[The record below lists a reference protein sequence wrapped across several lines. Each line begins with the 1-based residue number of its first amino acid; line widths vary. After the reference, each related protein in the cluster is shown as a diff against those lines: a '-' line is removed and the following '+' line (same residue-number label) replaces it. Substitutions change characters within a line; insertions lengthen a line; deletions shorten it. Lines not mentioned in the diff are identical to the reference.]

1 MINREIKP
9 VLVRYY
15 DGIDEYGQQLATLQE
30 EKEIE
35 ATFGLISQS
44 TNGNITYISA
54 THYLLTTDETI
65 TDKCK
70 VVVDNH
76 EYKVI
81 YVEKHRRL
89 TQVFLQ

>member
-35 ATFGLISQS
+35 
-44 TNGNITYISA
+44 
-54 THYLLTTDETI
+54 EE
-65 TDKCK
+65 DK
-70 VVVDNH
+70 
-76 EYKVI
+76 
-81 YVEKHRRL
+81 R
-89 TQVFLQ
+89 